1 MPLAQALHGHE
12 VERAFTMPRLSHRF
26 AAAAS
31 VTVLALACSA
41 PAFAD
46 DSGDPGELPALP
58 KPASEDAP
66 ARSDA
71 PAKDDIP
78 VVQARVVK
86 TNRVDTVVVAQAG
99 SQVTVSPRSHRE
111 YAPDPG
117 RKAAIIA
124 SPIVFGVGGAV
135 AGIAYL
141 TARGSSTT
149 SCPVTDNSNNQ
160 WQNNCTT
167 DNNNGTAALWTYNII
182 VAGVPSAPRWVV
194 GDVMGAVV
202 YTGLRTASVVAASTI
217 QWGSD
222 TSAWIGPF
230 MLGFLA
236 PVTLGIVDLATTPHR
251 EDLRPHDPQHDD
263 PEAKAQT
270 GFHIASIAP
279 ITLTDPEHKVNGA
292 MLTVGAT
299 F

>member
-1 MPLAQALHGHE
+1 MAQALHGHG
-12 VERAFTMPRLSHRF
+12 VERAFTMPRLSHCF

-31 VTVLALACSA
+31 VTVLALACST

-46 DSGDPGELPALP
+46 DSADPGALPALP

-66 ARSDA
+66 EPSDA

-86 TNRVDTVVVAQAG
+86 TNRVDTVVVAEEG
-99 SQVTVSPRSHRE
+99 SHVTVVPRSHRE
-111 YAPDPG
+111 YARDPG

-124 SPIVFGVGGAV
+124 APIVFGVGGAV
-135 AGIAYL
+135 AGLAYL
-141 TARGSSTT
+141 AARANPTTNCSPGWDTSTQQQT
-149 SCPVTDNSNNQ
+149 TI
-160 WQNNCTT
+160 CTT
-167 DNNNGTAALWTYNII
+167 DNTNGNMALWTYNII

-222 TSAWIGPF
+222 TSSWIGPF

-236 PVTLGIVDLATTPHR
+236 PITLGIVDLATTPHR
-251 EDLRPHDPQHDD
+251 EDLRPKDPQHDD

-270 GFHIASIAP
+270 GFHISSIAP
-279 ITLTDPEHKVNGA
+279 MTLTDPEHRVNGA
-292 MLTVGAT
+292 MLTVGAS

>member
-1 MPLAQALHGHE
+1 MAQALHGHQ

-46 DSGDPGELPALP
+46 DSADQGALPPLP
-58 KPASEDAP
+58 KPTAEDGPARTDAP
-66 ARSDA
+66 S
-71 PAKDDIP
+71 KDDIP

-86 TNRVDTVVVAQAG
+86 TNRVDTVVVAEEG
-99 SQVTVSPRSHRE
+99 SHVTVSPRSHRE
-111 YAPDPG
+111 YAPDPA

-124 SPIVFGVGGAV
+124 SPIVFGVGSAV

-141 TARGSSTT
+141 TARSNPTTTCATTFSSSTQT
-149 SCPVTDNSNNQ
+149 QST
-160 WQNNCTT
+160 NCTT
-167 DNNNGTAALWTYNII
+167 NPNNGDAALWTYNVI

-194 GDVMGAVV
+194 GDVMGALV
-202 YTGLRTASVVAASTI
+202 YTGLRTASVVTASTV
-217 QWGSD
+217 QWGND
-222 TSAWIGPF
+222 TSSWIGPF
-230 MLGFLA
+230 MFGFLA
-236 PVTLGIVDLATTPHR
+236 PITLGIVDLATTPHR
-251 EDLRPHDPQHDD
+251 EDLHPHDSQHDD

-270 GFHIASIAP
+270 GFRISSIAP
-279 ITLTDPEHKVNGA
+279 TTLTDADRKVNGA